1 MLTVS
6 IFAVPAFSADEE
18 TAPTETPVVAT
29 EEAAAPAET
38 PAAEEAVAPAV
49 APAASF
55 DFLRFAVEKVLPDF
69 HPTVKLEDASAEY
82 DKDPAEADGI
92 LSARVRVFYKGWIR
106 KHEMMS
112 QIDIRQDAGLVKVTV
127 LVDSNGAN
135 LTGSKIFKENTWVE
149 LSSLN
154 WN

>member
-1 MLTVS
+1 MRKTVFALMLMLAVS
-6 IFAVPAFSADEE
+6 MFAVSAMAADEA
-18 TAPTETPVVAT
+18 APTETPVVAA
-29 EEAAAPAET
+29 EAPEAAAPA
-38 PAAEEAVAPAV
+38 A

-127 LVDSNGAN
+127 LVDSNGTN

>member
-1 MLTVS
+1 MRKTVFALMLVLAVS
-6 IFAVPAFSADEE
+6 MFAVPAFSADEE
-18 TAPTETPVVAT
+18 TVPTETPVVA
-29 EEAAAPAET
+29 
-38 PAAEEAVAPAV
+38 AEEAAPAV

>member
-1 MLTVS
+1 MRKTVFALMLMLAVS
-6 IFAVPAFSADEE
+6 MLAVPAMAADE
-18 TAPTETPVVAT
+18 
-29 EEAAAPAET
+29 AAPAET
-38 PAAEEAVAPAV
+38 PVVAAEAPA

-82 DKDPAEADGI
+82 DKEPAEADGI

-127 LVDSNGAN
+127 LVDSNGTN

>member
-1 MLTVS
+1 MRKTVFALMLMLAVSMFTVS
-6 IFAVPAFSADEE
+6 AMAADEA
-18 TAPTETPVVAT
+18 APTETPVVAA
-29 EEAAAPAET
+29 EEAAPA
-38 PAAEEAVAPAV
+38 APAV

-127 LVDSNGAN
+127 LVDSNGTN

>member
-1 MLTVS
+1 MRKTVFALMLMLAVS
-6 IFAVPAFSADEE
+6 MFAVPALATEE
-18 TAPTETPVVAT
+18 AAPTETPVVAA
-29 EEAAAPAET
+29 EAPEAE
-38 PAAEEAVAPAV
+38 
-49 APAASF
+49 APAAGF

-82 DKDPAEADGI
+82 DKEPAEADGI

-135 LTGSKIFKENTWVE
+135 LTGSKVFKENTWVE
-149 LSSLN
+149 LSSLD

>member
-1 MLTVS
+1 MRKTVFALMLVLAVS
-6 IFAVPAFSADEE
+6 MFAVPAFSADEE
-18 TAPTETPVVAT
+18 TVPTETPVVA
-29 EEAAAPAET
+29 AED
-38 PAAEEAVAPAV
+38 AEAPAV

-82 DKDPAEADGI
+82 DKDPAEADGV

>member
-1 MLTVS
+1 MRKTVFALMLVLAVSMFTVS
-6 IFAVPAFSADEE
+6 AMAADEA
-18 TAPTETPVVAT
+18 APTETPLVAA
-29 EEAAAPAET
+29 EAPEAAAPA
-38 PAAEEAVAPAV
+38 A

-92 LSARVRVFYKGWIR
+92 LSARVRMFYKGWIR

-127 LVDSNGAN
+127 LVDSNGTN

>member
-1 MLTVS
+1 MRKTVFALRLMLAVS
-6 IFAVPAFSADEE
+6 MFAVSAFAAEE
-18 TAPTETPVVAT
+18 AAPTETPVVAA
-29 EEAAAPAET
+29 EASA
-38 PAAEEAVAPAV
+38 

-69 HPTVKLEDASAEY
+69 HPTVKIEDASAEY
-82 DKDPAEADGI
+82 DKEPAEADGI

-112 QIDIRQDAGLVKVTV
+112 QIDIRKDAGLVKVTV
-127 LVDSNGAN
+127 LVDSNGTN